1 MGLNAKEVVRVYAC
15 STQLS
20 QNLSGA
26 KFEVMGEPFTTA
38 VLGLRPD
45 ISQIKDTIK
54 SIRDVIL
61 PIEIEIE
68 DYKERRRSSYEISS
82 QQYRKTPKVSDEE
95 LLQKLYLMK
104 LERRCEDLIERA
116 VAFCANLFT
125 STYQQCLDEVG
136 TASSWVLCRPLKLCH
151 ICDLKD
157 LMGYNICDATNQTN
171 PGLGKGYIAL
181 KKAKNI
187 VTSNREVLLQYKIET
202 IHQLYNVQDAKETG
216 DRVMHAFEEKYIVMH
231 SVITAVNLCVALLFL
246 RIFTAAVAYHDQY
259 LTNIEYDNVYI
270 TGRFKKIDRKRR
282 RRHQFALLPLKKS
295 SERDNLVTHILKVL
309 LEVVTATTFVM
320 LDRLFYEALDVVR
333 QHAEMELPTAGTRD
347 LEIEV
352 EGTGTLAS
360 MVRTVLG
367 GLNVQIHSKHNVS
380 NHLCLPHPRVIPFSF
395 YLNIYGGYL
404 WILLLL
410 YIDPYTVRLRSLV
423 CGFFYPNREKQRLLH
438 LYNDILKKRMKME
451 KTVRRK
457 AIQAVRAHYLSGE
470 NLLSLRI
477 KFPRLLGWLRV
488 FPAARMTCLICGETE
503 PREHDQKQNIE
514 DDAWR
519 SCTII
524 KCPFVYCLECWRE
537 VGARCLACDPSLAEL
552 SDMDS
557 LSEDDLK
564 Y

>member
-1 MGLNAKEVVRVYAC
+1 MTRLSEWVRYTSSISGNFTPRSTPRNKRCRFKWLVPFIGGFALGQVYYQYMLKKIPLPGNLGFYLALSISLILAIGNVMCVQLQCICLLSILMYCGKPGRGVLKVVVLTYVIAGPITNMGLNAKEVVRVYAC

-104 LERRCEDLIERA
+104 LERRCEDLVERA

-125 STYQQCLDEVG
+125 STYRQCLDEVG

-282 RRHQFALLPLKKS
+282 RRNQFALLPLKKMERSRYVDVHSLGYKS

-347 LEIEV
+347 LEIEKSDSS
-352 EGTGTLAS
+352 GACPL
-360 MVRTVLG
+360 
-367 GLNVQIHSKHNVS
+367 
-380 NHLCLPHPRVIPFSF
+380 SF
-395 YLNIYGGYL
+395 
-404 WILLLL
+404 
-410 YIDPYTVRLRSLV
+410 
-423 CGFFYPNREKQRLLH
+423 
-438 LYNDILKKRMKME
+438 
-451 KTVRRK
+451 
-457 AIQAVRAHYLSGE
+457 
-470 NLLSLRI
+470 
-477 KFPRLLGWLRV
+477 
-488 FPAARMTCLICGETE
+488 
-503 PREHDQKQNIE
+503 
-514 DDAWR
+514 
-519 SCTII
+519 
-524 KCPFVYCLECWRE
+524 WRE
-537 VGARCLACDPSLAEL
+537 PVEFTYKVPSAVGLAASVPGG
-552 SDMDS
+552 
-557 LSEDDLK
+557 
-564 Y
+564 